1 MRPRSAPTFI
11 RFLNRHGL
19 LLCAVVG
26 LSLMQGTIL
35 LLSDLGLQ
43 IFATDFEPDTWAIPG
58 KLPVIPSST
67 VWHYIHQ
74 HQWAAAELWG
84 GHVLRLFGIQLFP
97 VSVYMGL
104 SHDRTWRL
112 RLAFM
117 LWSWPLL
124 IVCGP
129 LFGAF
134 QRYRHRSA
142 RPDAKPL
149 PDRVLILAALG
160 FALLTVLPMAAASVC
175 LLVSIP
181 FAIASGISVLTGDFA
196 LDGPTLNHGLYF
208 LAVVGSFELFW
219 LGVCAGDAFWQWRQ
233 SVGALR

>member
-129 LFGAF
+129 FFGALKC
-134 QRYRHRSA
+134 YRHRSN
-142 RPDAKPL
+142 PDANPL
-149 PDRVLILAALG
+149 SYLILTLAALG
-160 FALLTVLPMAAASVC
+160 FAIFAAGPMTVAELC
-175 LLVSIP
+175 LLISIP
-181 FAIASGISVLTGDFA
+181 FAIASGISVLTGDFG

-219 LGVCAGDAFWQWRQ
+219 LGICAGDAFRQWRQ